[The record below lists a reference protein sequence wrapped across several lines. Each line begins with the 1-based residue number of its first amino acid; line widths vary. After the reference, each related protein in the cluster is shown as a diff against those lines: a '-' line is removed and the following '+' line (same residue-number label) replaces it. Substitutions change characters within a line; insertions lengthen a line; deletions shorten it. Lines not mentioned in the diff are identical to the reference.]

1 MGKVRLTVTIPKE
14 EYERIEQEKS
24 KKGISRSE
32 LLYRMIKSFFIKEDL
47 QYKIKKYVEG
57 YKRFPEKANYVSKL
71 EQVQFETL
79 NKEF

>member
-14 EYERIEQEKS
+14 EYKRIEQEKV
-24 KKGISRSE
+24 KMGISRSE
-32 LLYRMIKSFFIKEDL
+32 LVHKMIKSFFIKEDL
-47 QYKIKKYVEG
+47 QCKIKKYVEG
-57 YKRFPEKANYVSKL
+57 YKKVPEKANYVAKL

>member
-14 EYERIEQEKS
+14 EYKRIEQEKV
-24 KKGISRSE
+24 KEGISRSK
-32 LLYRMIKSFFIKEDL
+32 LVCQIIKSFFIKEDL
-47 QYKIKKYVEG
+47 QGKIKKYIEG
-57 YKRFPEKANYVSKL
+57 YKKIPEKANYIAEL